1 MAKKILIALGIV
13 IVGLVALSIIL
24 TSLSG
29 ARQRADI
36 GLQAPLTTEKQAGE
50 VKQITPEGTSRLVI
64 RTGTINIVVKNITD
78 SVKSI
83 VQYTENKGG
92 WIVLSG
98 VTEQKEIP
106 SGSVTVRV
114 PAEIFDE
121 AMVYFKGLAEKVSYE
136 GTQGQDVTEEYTD
149 LQSQLRNLEATE
161 SQLLKIMERS
171 GTITEVLAVQRE
183 LTTIRGQIEQTK
195 GRIQYLETSARMAT
209 ISINLALSEELLPIP
224 PAEKWRPVYII
235 KQAWRNLLG
244 SLRGISYFLIW
255 IGIYA
260 IIWVP
265 LGIVVW
271 QARKFWKRRKEIKKI

>member
-36 GLQAPLTTEKQAGE
+36 GLQAPLTTEKQVGE
-50 VKQITPEGTSRLVI
+50 VEQITPEGTSRLVI
-64 RTGTINIVVKNITD
+64 RTGTINMVVKDITE

-83 VQYTENKGG
+83 IQYTENKGG
-92 WIVLSG
+92 WVVSSG
-98 VTEQKEIP
+98 VTEREEIP
-106 SGSVTVRV
+106 SGSITVRV

-121 AMVYFKGLAEKVSYE
+121 AMAHFKGLAEKVSYE

-149 LQSQLRNLEATE
+149 LQSQLRNLEAAE

-171 GTITEVLAVQRE
+171 GTIPDVLAAQRE
-183 LTTIRGQIEQTK
+183 LTTVRGQIEQTK
-195 GRIQYLETSARMAT
+195 GRIQYLERSAEMAT

-224 PAEKWRPVYII
+224 SAEKWRPVYVI
-235 KQAWRNLLG
+235 KRAWSSFLG

-265 LGIVVW
+265 LGIIVW
-271 QARKFWKRRKEIKKI
+271 QVRKFWRRRKGIKKI

>member
-271 QARKFWKRRKEIKKI
+271 QARKFWKRRKEIKKV